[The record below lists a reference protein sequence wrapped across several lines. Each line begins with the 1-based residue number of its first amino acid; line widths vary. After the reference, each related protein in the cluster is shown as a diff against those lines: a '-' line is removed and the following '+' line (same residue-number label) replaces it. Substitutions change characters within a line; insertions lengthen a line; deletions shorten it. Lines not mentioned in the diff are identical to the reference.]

1 MEKMRIY
8 AALMLTLALAAGCS
22 SQPKAEAQKPADAK
36 VSSTPAP
43 TVTEQKGPVEVKL
56 TELKIEMPTALSAGA
71 TTFKVTNTG
80 SDVHSFEVEGNGIEK
95 ELGTK
100 LEAGQTKLLQVNL
113 KPGMYKVYCP
123 VDGHKMIGMS
133 LDLTVT

>member
-8 AALMLTLALAAGCS
+8 VGLMVGLVLAAGCS
-22 SQPKAEAQKPADAK
+22 TQAKAEAQRPADMK
-36 VSSTPAP
+36 TGSSSAPA
-43 TVTEQKGPVEVKL
+43 VTKQKGPVEVKL
-56 TELKIEMPTALSAGA
+56 REFKIEMPTTLPAGV

-95 ELGTK
+95 K
-100 LEAGQTKLLQVNL
+100 LETRLEVGQTGLLQVTL

-123 VDGHKMIGMS
+123 VDGHRMIGMS
-133 LDLTVT
+133 LDLTVK

>member
-8 AALMLTLALAAGCS
+8 VGLMVGLVLAAGCS
-22 SQPKAEAQKPADAK
+22 TQPEAEAQRLADMKTGSNSA
-36 VSSTPAP
+36 AGA
-43 TVTEQKGPVEVKL
+43 TELKGVVEVKL
-56 TELKIEMPTALSAGA
+56 SEFKIEMPTALSAGA

-113 KPGMYKVYCP
+113 KPGRYKVYCP